1 MLKIYGQTRSRTFR
15 VLWLCKES
23 NIAFQ
28 QEPISIHVPNA
39 QAKEE
44 WYSKLNPTPAFRPS
58 TMMAS

>member
-39 QAKEE
+39 QAKED
-44 WYSKLNPTPAFRPS
+44 W
-58 TMMAS
+58 